1 MGLGAAGVSSVLL
14 RGAAAMV
21 LLGAPVLAP
30 NSNTTA
36 RLGLQPGG
44 SDMGPVAVPLPV
56 TADMLSYQS
65 MALVAMVVT
74 IGAAGGIGGG
84 GVLVPVLMISENI
97 GPHGAIPMSKLTIF
111 GSAVCQLALNSRKR
125 HALDP
130 KRPLIDY
137 DTTLMLEPATL
148 LGTVYGVL
156 LNRMTPRWII
166 ATLLMLF
173 LAITAFRT
181 LAKGRKLFKIES
193 GLSPRSR
200 GNRPADS
207 SSNESAE
214 VETSAE
220 AVEHTGRA
228 PSVPWRIVMQLL
240 AVWCAVFTV
249 ALLRRTDTADCGSVL
264 YWGVLVALTVFIA
277 VLSRGAWRCLLL
289 WCCALTSVE
298 LLTII
303 SCHVAQSMALIC

>member
-1 MGLGAAGVSSVLL
+1 ML
-14 RGAAAMV
+14 RGAAAML
-21 LLGAPVLAP
+21 LLGGVLAP
-30 NSNTTA
+30 SSNTTGL
-36 RLGLQPGG
+36 LGPRSGDT
-44 SDMGPVAVPLPV
+44 DMGPVAVPLPV

-65 MALVAMVVT
+65 MALVAMVIT
-74 IGAAGGIGGG
+74 IGASGGIGGG

-125 HALDP
+125 HMLDP

-148 LGTVYGVL
+148 LGTVYGVV

-173 LAITAFRT
+173 LAISTLRT
-181 LAKGRKLFKIES
+181 LAKGCKLFKSES

-200 GNRPADS
+200 GNMGRPDDS
-207 SSNESAE
+207 GSNESSELA
-214 VETSAE
+214 TSAD
-220 AVEHTGRA
+220 AVERSNIRGA
-228 PSVPWRIVMQLL
+228 PPVPCRTVMQLL
-240 AVWCAVFTV
+240 GVWCAVFAA

-277 VLSRGAWRCLLL
+277 VLSRGAWRG
-289 WCCALTSVE
+289 
-298 LLTII
+298 I
-303 SCHVAQSMALIC
+303 SLPETARTHSCGSDV